1 MKLKWTSAIR
11 DKVEIIQKILE
22 GNTISITDV
31 YRIGLYVS
39 NISKDIDELHY
50 RYEFISY
57 NQYKLLMK
65 WFHDYEWKIYKII
78 QDDIYEPYILKFNK

>member
-1 MKLKWTSAIR
+1 MKWTSSIR
-11 DKVEIIQKILE
+11 SKVELIQNILE
-22 GNTISITDV
+22 GYTITVTDV
-31 YRIGLYVS
+31 YRIGMYVS
-39 NISKDIDELHY
+39 NIGNEINELHY

-65 WFHDYEWKIYKII
+65 WFHEYEWKIYNII